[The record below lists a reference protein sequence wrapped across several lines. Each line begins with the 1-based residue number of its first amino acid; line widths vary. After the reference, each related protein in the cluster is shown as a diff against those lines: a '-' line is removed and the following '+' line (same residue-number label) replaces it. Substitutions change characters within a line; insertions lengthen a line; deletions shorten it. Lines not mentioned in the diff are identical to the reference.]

1 MPRKGIEMDN
11 KKKLLVY
18 AHYYTPDVAS
28 TGQILKEL
36 TEGMLDLFDITVI
49 CVVPSYT
56 GKIEAKYKEKKF
68 YKENINGVKVLRIRV
83 PEFSKS
89 SKITRIKNILGYFF
103 GAILATF
110 KVGDQDYIFSISQP
124 PVLGGLLGVCGKIV
138 KRAKYIYN
146 IQDFNPEQ
154 IIAVGYSRNKFV
166 LNAMM
171 FFDKLSCRSSDLV
184 ITVGRDLV
192 QTMQKRFANGK
203 MPKTVMVNNWIDEK
217 QVYPLAFDDQG
228 VIAFRKKFDLHNKF
242 VFMYSG
248 NLGLYYDLENIF
260 KVIKKI
266 PSGTMTKDG
275 KEVVFAFVG
284 AGSIQDKLETYAK
297 KHKMNHVVFL
307 PYQRKEDLIYSLN
320 AADVHWCINAEGIK
334 GVSCPSKYYGIA
346 AVAKPILA
354 VLERDTEIRLLLE
367 ETRGGLVSDPG
378 DYVSIENNIRWF
390 INNCEDNELNEMGK
404 RSRENLCNS
413 LTKEIS
419 ITKYK
424 QNILEI

>member
-110 KVGDQDYIFSISQP
+110 KVGNQDYIFSISQP
-124 PVLGGLLGVCGKIV
+124 PVLGGLLGMCGKIV

-146 IQDFNPEQ
+146 NQDYNPEQ
-154 IIAVGYSRNKFV
+154 NIAVGYSRNKFV

-171 FFDKLSCRSSDLV
+171 FFDKLRCRSSD
-184 ITVGRDLV
+184 
-192 QTMQKRFANGK
+192 
-203 MPKTVMVNNWIDEK
+203 
-217 QVYPLAFDDQG
+217 
-228 VIAFRKKFDLHNKF
+228 
-242 VFMYSG
+242 
-248 NLGLYYDLENIF
+248 
-260 KVIKKI
+260 
-266 PSGTMTKDG
+266 
-275 KEVVFAFVG
+275 
-284 AGSIQDKLETYAK
+284 
-297 KHKMNHVVFL
+297 
-307 PYQRKEDLIYSLN
+307 
-320 AADVHWCINAEGIK
+320 
-334 GVSCPSKYYGIA
+334 
-346 AVAKPILA
+346 
-354 VLERDTEIRLLLE
+354 
-367 ETRGGLVSDPG
+367 
-378 DYVSIENNIRWF
+378 
-390 INNCEDNELNEMGK
+390 
-404 RSRENLCNS
+404 
-413 LTKEIS
+413 
-419 ITKYK
+419 
-424 QNILEI
+424 